1 MKSNLRAKESLESDV
16 TARIGEGKRR
26 TRKPARSTIAS
37 ADTEQSKNSG
47 HASAPNSDI
56 TGTKERRSTRRT
68 AEHKKQTVTQTRRK
82 ASSARSL

>member
-37 ADTEQSKNSG
+37 ADTNSQKT
-47 HASAPNSDI
+47 AATRARQTATS
-56 TGTKERRSTRRT
+56 TGSNECRSTLRT
-68 AEHKKQTVTQTRRK
+68 AEHQKQTVTQTRRK